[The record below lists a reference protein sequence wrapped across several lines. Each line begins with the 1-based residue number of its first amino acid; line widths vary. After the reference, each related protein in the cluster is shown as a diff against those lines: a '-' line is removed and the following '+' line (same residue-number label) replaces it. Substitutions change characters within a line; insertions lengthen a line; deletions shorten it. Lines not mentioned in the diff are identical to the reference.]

1 MKRILVLLLSIIFLV
16 PVIATGCGDKA
27 DFVACIGSN
36 PESIDPALNT
46 TVDGATYIIHAF
58 SGLITWSQKADGGLE
73 LVPDCA
79 ESIPTPTID
88 EQTGKATYV
97 FKLKE
102 GLKWSDGKALKAS
115 DFEYAWKRAASEEL
129 GADYGYM
136 FEVIDGYYAVDE
148 EGNVITDDEGHPVLG
163 EEINVTANDTERT
176 LTVVLTQ
183 DVNYFIELCAF
194 PTYMPVRKDIIDK
207 YGEEW
212 ATKPKTYIG
221 NGPYK
226 IVKWRDNSKI
236 VFEKNPNYHNADK
249 VKFNRI
255 EFALS
260 DNDSAI
266 LSNYKNGTF
275 DFIDSVPNAEIESLK
290 ATYPNEFFI
299 EGQLGTYYINFNIN
313 ASIFNGMTYEDS
325 VKFRTA
331 ISLLLDRNY
340 ICENIGQAGQQ
351 PANSFVPTGM
361 TDADPTQEFVDK
373 NGPERDG
380 SGYYSVAKED
390 QEANEAKAVLLL
402 KELGYEFNETT
413 KKFSGIP
420 EIEYMFNT
428 NSGHQAIGEYIQHAL
443 GQYGITVKL
452 ESKEWNTF
460 VNDRKEGLYTLARNG
475 WLADYND
482 PISFLDMWTSKSGN
496 NDVRFGNGA
505 HANVAVY
512 SYDGQS
518 GLTWAQSYDK
528 LIQDIKAEKDVE
540 RRYELMHQAEDMLM
554 STGCI
559 IPLYYYVDIFMVKP
573 NIKGFFTSPL
583 GYKFFMYAEKEAA

>member
-79 ESIPTPTID
+79 ESIPEPTID

-129 GADYGYM
+129 GAEYGYM
-136 FEVIDGYYAVDE
+136 FEVIDGYPND
-148 EGNVITDDEGHPVLG
+148 L
-163 EEINVTANDTERT
+163 NVTANDTERT

-194 PTYMPVRKDIIDK
+194 PTYMPVRKDIIEK
-207 YGEEW
+207 YGEEEW
-212 ATKPKTYIG
+212 ATKPKSYIG

-226 IVKWRDNSKI
+226 IVKWRTNSKI

-299 EGQLGTYYINFNIN
+299 EGQLGTYYLCFNIN
-313 ASIFNGMTYEDS
+313 ADIFKDLTYDNA
-325 VKFRTA
+325 VKFRKA

-351 PANSFVPTGM
+351 PANSFVPTGLS
-361 TDADPTQEFVDK
+361 DANTAEEFVDN
-373 NGPERDG
+373 NGPNRDG
-380 SGYYSVAKED
+380 AGYYTVDKEG
-390 QEANEAKAVLLL
+390 QAYREAEAVQLLI
-402 KELGYEFNETT
+402 EAGFNYDETT
-413 KKFSGIP
+413 KKFTNVP
-420 EIEYMFNT
+420 TIEYIFNT
-428 NSGHQAIGEYIQHAL
+428 GSGHQAIGEYIQHAL
-443 GQYGITVKL
+443 GEYGINVQLKN
-452 ESKEWNTF
+452 EEWNTF
-460 VNDRKEGLYTLARNG
+460 TETRRRGQYTLARNG

-482 PISFLDMWTSKSGN
+482 PISFLDMWTSTSGN
-496 NDVRFGNGA
+496 NDVQFGKGA

-512 SYDGQS
+512 SYDDKS
-518 GLTWAQSYDK
+518 GLTWAEAYDK
-528 LIQDIKAEKDVE
+528 LIQDIKKETDREK
-540 RRYELMHQAEDMLM
+540 RYELMHLAEDMLM
-554 STGCI
+554 DSGCI
-559 IPLYYYVDIFMVKP
+559 IPIYYYVDIFMIKP
-573 NIKGFFTSPL
+573 DIKGFFTSPL